1 MEKTSK
7 ISENPLDPSAPAP
20 VVYLLH
26 LPSGN
31 TRNGT
36 HQRSG
41 TTLAVGRSAEMI
53 RNLITQTEK
62 AVLLDIGAIHTKL
75 VKEEDL

>member
-1 MEKTSK
+1 
-7 ISENPLDPSAPAP
+7 
-20 VVYLLH
+20 
-26 LPSGN
+26 
-31 TRNGT
+31 
-36 HQRSG
+36 
-41 TTLAVGRSAEMI
+41 MI